1 MSVGEL
7 ARYLLVSRR
16 SLSGLIGRM
25 ERDGHVAGRPDGN
38 DRRSRLVSMTASGRE
53 MWRTRALP
61 KIHAYYE
68 RALADFSINDMAHTL
83 HYLLKMIDNMQGL
96 DAAVQSAGHEPFTK
110 ALQTGHQPR

>member
-1 MSVGEL
+1 MSVGDL
-7 ARYLLVSRR
+7 ARYLLVSRQ

-53 MWRTRALP
+53 IGARAHCP
-61 KIHAYYE
+61 
-68 RALADFSINDMAHTL
+68 RSTPTTSALADFSINDMAHTL